1 MGDADRDAR
10 VREDFNKMDTDNDG
24 YITVDE
30 LREYHKSDMASTE
43 EVDIIARFA
52 DSDGDRRIS
61 YEEYE
66 KFVI

>member
-1 MGDADRDAR
+1 MGWVRD
-10 VREDFNKMDTDNDG
+10 DFNKIDTDKDG

-30 LREYHKSDMASTE
+30 LREYHGGDKASAE
-43 EVDIIARFA
+43 EVDMVARFA
-52 DSDGDRRIS
+52 DSDGDEQIS